1 MNENLLECIAGA
13 IELGGQQEARNGV
26 EQSASQSIKLM
37 HSNTTGKGTANIGVK
52 TSVRKPTTPPQIG

>member
-26 EQSASQSIKLM
+26 EQSAS
-37 HSNTTGKGTANIGVK
+37 
-52 TSVRKPTTPPQIG
+52 